1 MSLKIT
7 TEQLRQIIKEEIEAV
22 LSEDQQVNE
31 EQIDEGL
38 KEIAMAAL
46 MGLFGSTAM
55 AGPLKTGPG
64 GEFAT
69 TLADADTVEVMSD
82 YLDVKTAD
90 PKGGSKFRGA
100 ADMASRVDSA
110 AGGLNLDDLSDE
122 NPQDAYL
129 LRQLAQGFQ
138 AQKEKIGIEAI
149 KKQIDAYQNKISEP
163 KKEPSEPAAMDYKT
177 GNPELYKQM
186 KKLGSTRRF

>member
-1 MSLKIT
+1 M
-7 TEQLRQIIKEEIEAV
+7 
-22 LSEDQQVNE
+22 
-31 EQIDEGL
+31 
-38 KEIAMAAL
+38 
-46 MGLFGSTAM
+46 
-55 AGPLKTGPG
+55 
-64 GEFAT
+64 
-69 TLADADTVEVMSD
+69 
-82 YLDVKTAD
+82 
-90 PKGGSKFRGA
+90 
-100 ADMASRVDSA
+100 
-110 AGGLNLDDLSDE
+110 DDLSDE